1 MNTNAA
7 KHIKLRRKQLKE
19 AFRDPVSEGCKLP
32 FLSERKVK
40 NKRKINNKNGYR
52 PLADKLV

>member
-1 MNTNAA
+1 MNTNAT

-32 FLSERKVK
+32 FCLREKL
-40 NKRKINNKNGYR
+40 KIKE
-52 PLADKLV
+52 K

>member
-1 MNTNAA
+1 MQQ
-7 KHIKLRRKQLKE
+7 HIKLRRKQLKE

-32 FLSERKVK
+32 FCLREKF
-40 NKRKINNKNGYR
+40 NKKTKINNKNGYR